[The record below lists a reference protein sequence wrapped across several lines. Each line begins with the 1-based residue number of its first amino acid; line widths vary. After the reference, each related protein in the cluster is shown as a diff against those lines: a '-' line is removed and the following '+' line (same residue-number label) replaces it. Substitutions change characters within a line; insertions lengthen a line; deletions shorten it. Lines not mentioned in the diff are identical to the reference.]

1 MTRVKPSTSLKEFRK
16 REDGTATVEFVLWV
30 PIFILILG
38 FVVDVTSV
46 MLQQSRYYDIA
57 RDASRQVALGL
68 KTPSEARTDV
78 ETVLGAGIS
87 VSVSQDAQFATT
99 TISAPLRELVTF
111 FNAVPLSGSIESS
124 VSMFR
129 ESAASP

>member
-1 MTRVKPSTSLKEFRK
+1 
-16 REDGTATVEFVLWV
+16 
-30 PIFILILG
+30 
-38 FVVDVTSV
+38 DVTSV

-87 VSVSQDAQFATT
+87 VSVSQDRLD
-99 TISAPLRELVTF
+99 IGPCLRRCLEPQGHLARGVAGDVIVPRLLQHDAGHIDDEAEDEDEDRYPKHKLDGRG
-111 FNAVPLSGSIESS
+111 AVLAFPKLFQTG
-124 VSMFR
+124 
-129 ESAASP
+129 